1 MASSV
6 GCSLDKLMVLNQEMC
21 ERFNIVEKDSAGL
34 LMGNRER
41 GANLPVHYDVLDEG
55 WVEVVFNDA

>member
-1 MASSV
+1 
-6 GCSLDKLMVLNQEMC
+6 MVLNQEMC

>member
-1 MASSV
+1 
-6 GCSLDKLMVLNQEMC
+6 MVLNREMC

-41 GANLPVHYDVLDEG
+41 GANPPLHYVVLDEG
-55 WVEVVFNDA
+55 WMKVGFFYDL